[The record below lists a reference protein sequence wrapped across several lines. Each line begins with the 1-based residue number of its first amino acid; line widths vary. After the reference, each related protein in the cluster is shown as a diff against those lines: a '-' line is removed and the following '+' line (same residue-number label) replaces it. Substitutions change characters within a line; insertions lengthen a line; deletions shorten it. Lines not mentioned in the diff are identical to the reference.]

1 MAMFITME
9 CLARLGLIKWIGKQT
24 EQLILMADEPMRLS
38 FAIII
43 ILWVNTN
50 RFATHRFIDLLLFF
64 KHTVYVYVCVWQT
77 QRYGRRERKR
87 EKCLKKKSSKNVEF
101 KSIAIFCVQ
110 LQFSALS
117 SSVVDSTPV
126 TAMMVKVLDSFA
138 QNKSLNLPIKPIVF
152 ALAFG
157 PTLGANGNLYGASS
171 NILCAGV
178 AEKHGYK
185 MTCSQYFK

>member
-1 MAMFITME
+1 MGDAAILPSNVHYNGVLST
-9 CLARLGLIKWIGKQT
+9 ARFNQMDWQ
-24 EQLILMADEPMRLS
+24 
-38 FAIII
+38 
-43 ILWVNTN
+43 TN
-50 RFATHRFIDLLLFF
+50 RTIDSNGWWTHAPIICHCYYSMGKYTLRYFVSEICYSSS
-64 KHTVYVYVCVWQT
+64 KKCVWHT
-77 QRYGRRERKR
+77 QRNWTKKETSV
-87 EKCLKKKSSKNVEF
+87 KKSCSNFGF
-101 KSIAIFCVQ
+101 KSVAIFRVK

-178 AEKHGYK
+178 AEKLGYK